1 MKKKY
6 YLTPDYRFYI
16 LSDSGVVVMSE
27 GDVDG
32 DIIGWDP
39 EGEGF

>member
-6 YLTPDYRFYI
+6 FEPEFI
-16 LSDSGVVVMSE
+16 LSSQNNDVIVMSA

-39 EGEGF
+39 DGEGWN

>member
-6 YLTPDYRFYI
+6 YLTPDYWVYTFG
-16 LSDSGVVVMSE
+16 DNDVVVMSL
-27 GDVDG
+27 GDVDK

>member
-6 YLTPDYRFYI
+6 YLTPDYRFYN
-16 LSDSGVVVMSE
+16 LSGSDVIVMSE